1 MGIWLVVLKENI
13 KSLNSLKKVI
23 FPFSNI
29 IVAAEEEDPND
40 QGKFML
46 SEIIHT
52 SIIRTFLDQI
62 PQLKEDLTKN
72 IQEETSYLGGILKH
86 SEQKL
91 VIKPKIIT
99 NADLVSIFIFF
110 MII

>member
-1 MGIWLVVLKENI
+1 MRYDIVTVIKKVIQANITLKSVN
-13 KSLNSLKKVI
+13 SWSLKKVI

-72 IQEETSYLGGILKH
+72 TTRL
-86 SEQKL
+86 
-91 VIKPKIIT
+91 
-99 NADLVSIFIFF
+99 
-110 MII
+110 

>member
-1 MGIWLVVLKENI
+1 MQTIFKGLRYQAFLKGASADLSNPTPLVVLKENI

-72 IQEETSYLGGILKH
+72 TTRL
-86 SEQKL
+86 
-91 VIKPKIIT
+91 
-99 NADLVSIFIFF
+99 
-110 MII
+110 